1 MQLQQSKDL
10 SNAKWYNKLYEL
22 SDGWLYQITMVE
34 FPTITFLVV
43 KDLFDRYTIVVN
55 ESLPQETSVYC
66 EECEQWVETYDG
78 NLLTTTMPTDL
89 YEKIIDDHEH
99 QVNGVPV
106 SFTDTE
112 SIL

>member
-1 MQLQQSKDL
+1 
-10 SNAKWYNKLYEL
+10 
-22 SDGWLYQITMVE
+22 MVD

-43 KDLFDRYTIVVN
+43 EDLFDRYTIVVN
-55 ESLPQETSVYC
+55 ESFHKTSVYC

-78 NLLTTTMPTDL
+78 NLLTTTMPDDL
-89 YEKIIDDHEH
+89 YETIIDDHKH

-106 SFTDTE
+106 SFADTE